1 MMIAKLI
8 SKTAAAACRAYA
20 QERVRMHSI
29 ENAQIFAQW
38 QNDFFSN
45 KTSQEA
51 EVDSYFLA

>member
-1 MMIAKLI
+1 MMLLPLW
-8 SKTAAAACRAYA
+8 STACLVYA

-29 ENAQIFAQW
+29 ENTQIFTQW

-51 EVDSYFLA
+51 EVDNYFLA

>member
-1 MMIAKLI
+1 MTAKLI
-8 SKTAAAACRAYA
+8 SNSAAAACCAYA

-29 ENAQIFAQW
+29 ENAQIFTQW